1 VDDVATPLD
10 ADLAKINVELS
21 KTTLVWGDEGKQ
33 MAGEKQTKANLALPT
48 SVQADRAAFYANA
61 GKGASYCLLESIKNG
76 SVKLEDIKKE
86 HLPSELQKLTLKE
99 QRDYLDKLDK
109 QRTTLNEKARDLDKK
124 RNAFIAKKQAE
135 DAKSR
140 ARDGFDNQVLQILQ
154 RQAGRANI
162 QYGAEEKKK

>member
-1 VDDVATPLD
+1 MSP
-10 ADLAKINVELS
+10 
-21 KTTLVWGDEGKQ
+21 Q
-33 MAGEKQTKANLALPT
+33 EKVIHIDIP
-48 SVQADRAAFYANA
+48 
-61 GKGASYCLLESIKNG
+61 
-76 SVKLEDIKKE
+76 VKLEEVKKE
-86 HLPSELQKLTLKE
+86 HLPAAMQKMTLKE
-99 QRDYLDKLDK
+99 QRAYLDKLDK
-109 QRTTLNEKARDLDKK
+109 ERTALNEKARDLDKK